1 VIRLGPVKISLI
13 GAGSAAF
20 GTETLYDI
28 SSSEE
33 LRGSTVVLIDI
44 DADKLKIMNKVAE
57 RFSEAFNADL
67 KIESYTST
75 KEGLEG
81 SDFVFISV
89 EKERM
94 KRWWL
99 DYTIPFKYGVKQAMG
114 ECGGPGGLA
123 HTLRQ
128 VPLITEICK
137 DIEDACPDAFVI
149 NYSNPESRVTY
160 AIKRYS
166 KLNAIGLCHGIY
178 GRMNFISMMLGKE
191 VEAFAAGI
199 NHFTWILKLWYKEN
213 QKDAYQDLKK
223 ILQDISEFRIKT
235 EDLDKLPESQR
246 RAIVSEPLSRELCLT
261 FGYYPSPSDNH
272 VAEFLSYGWNMLEPY
287 ERGDEWLKNYENFMR
302 NVLETTRKIA
312 FGEMPA
318 KAYKPP
324 VFRGKGVEIIKSI
337 ISNKKYFEYA
347 VNIKNDGIISNL
359 PQDAIVEVP
368 AIVDGSGLH
377 PIHIGQLPP
386 EIASL
391 IYPQTIIQRFSVEA
405 GYEGSYEKALKAL
418 LIDPVVNIRVEDAK
432 KLLDELIEVHSD
444 LLPQFKRKQ

>member
-1 VIRLGPVKISLI
+1 MTRVKISLI

-33 LRGSTVVLIDI
+33 LKNSIIVLIDI
-44 DADKLKIMNKVAE
+44 DTEKLKIMRKVAE
-57 RFSEAFNADL
+57 KFSEAFNAGL
-67 KIESYTST
+67 KIESYSST
-75 KEGLEG
+75 KKGLEG

-99 DYTIPFKYGVKQAMG
+99 DYTIPFKYGIKQAMG
-114 ECGGPGGLA
+114 ECGGPGGLS

-128 VPLITEICK
+128 VPIIIEICR

-160 AIKRYS
+160 AIKKYT

-178 GRMNFISMMLGKE
+178 GRMGFISMILGKE
-191 VEAFAAGI
+191 IEAFAAGI
-199 NHFTWILKLWYKEN
+199 NHFTWILKLWYKEDG
-213 QKDAYQDLKK
+213 KDAYPDLKR
-223 ILQDISEFRIKT
+223 ILQDVSEFRVKS
-235 EDLDKLPESQR
+235 EDLDRLPESQR
-246 RAIVSEPLSRELCLT
+246 RAIISEPLSRELCLT

-272 VAEFLSYGWNMLEPY
+272 VAEFLTYGWNMLEPY
-287 ERGDEWLKNYENFMR
+287 ERGDEWLKNYENMMKTVSE
-302 NVLETTRKIA
+302 NINKIA
-312 FGEMPA
+312 LGEMPA

-324 VFRGKGVEIIKSI
+324 AFRGKGVEIIKALI
-337 ISNKKYFEYA
+337 TNRRYFEYA
-347 VNIKNDGIISNL
+347 VNMKNDGVISNL

-368 AIVDGSGLH
+368 AEVDRGGVH
-377 PIHIGQLPP
+377 PAHVGQLPP
-386 EIASL
+386 EVAAL
-391 IYPQTIIQRFSVEA
+391 IYPQTIIQKFSVEA

-418 LIDPVVNIRVEDAK
+418 LIDPVVDIRIEEAK
-432 KLLDELIEVHSD
+432 KLLDDLIKSHAE
-444 LLPQFKRKQ
+444 LLPQFKKLG